1 MSDLIKVPYTE
12 LFQRAARIRQEAETI
27 RAEIDTLQQTVES
40 VQWMGKRAERFFTLW
55 NETIPEMER
64 WVATLQ
70 GFAGSTE
77 RNSVRHNCP
86 PRYSTCAPDAF
97 TTAAHFGISLLMYA
111 PNSSGVLA
119 LTSAPM
125 S

>member
-55 NETIPEMER
+55 NGLRPRARGVDVPVSFSLGEESGIVRIPADSTR
-64 WVATLQ
+64 PA
-70 GFAGSTE
+70 AGTQVT
-77 RNSVRHNCP
+77 SVD
-86 PRYSTCAPDAF
+86 S
-97 TTAAHFGISLLMYA
+97 
-111 PNSSGVLA
+111 
-119 LTSAPM
+119 TSAAPLAV
-125 S
+125 SACTE